1 MKAENKKI
9 RVAAAVI
16 CNGNQVFAT
25 QRGYG
30 NYKDWWEFPGGKVET
45 GETPEQ
51 ALAREIREEL
61 AADISVDDYLTTV
74 EYDYPEFHLSMA
86 CYWCSVKEGNLTLLE
101 HEAARW
107 LPLENLRQVNWLP
120 ADVLVIEEI
129 EKMIK
134 EADSK

>member
-1 MKAENKKI
+1 MNDQKKNI
-9 RVAAAVI
+9 HVVAALI
-16 CNGNQVFAT
+16 RKDDEVFGT

-61 AADISVDDYLTTV
+61 AVDISVDKYLTTV
-74 EYDYPEFHLSMA
+74 EYEYPEFHLSMA

-101 HEAARW
+101 HEASRW
-107 LPLENLRQVNWLP
+107 LPLNNLRQVNWLP

-129 EKMIK
+129 EKNMK
-134 EADSK
+134 E